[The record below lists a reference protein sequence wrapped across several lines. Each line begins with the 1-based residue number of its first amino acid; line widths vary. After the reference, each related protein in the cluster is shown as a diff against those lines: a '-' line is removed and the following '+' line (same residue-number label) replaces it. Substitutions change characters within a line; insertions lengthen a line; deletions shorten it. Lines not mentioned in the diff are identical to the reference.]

1 MAIFSNGAVADYRF
15 EQFMGYARYGTVS
28 HCKDSGWSLR
38 TARIRLR
45 CAQLLFR
52 IPLGVQL
59 HDFLLSA
66 DADASVVGVLMYR

>member
-1 MAIFSNGAVADYRF
+1 MANFGNGAATNYRF
-15 EQFMGYARYGTVS
+15 EQFMGHVHYGTVS
-28 HCKDSGWSLR
+28 DCTDSGWSVR
-38 TARIRLR
+38 TARGRLR
-45 CAQLLFR
+45 YARLLSR